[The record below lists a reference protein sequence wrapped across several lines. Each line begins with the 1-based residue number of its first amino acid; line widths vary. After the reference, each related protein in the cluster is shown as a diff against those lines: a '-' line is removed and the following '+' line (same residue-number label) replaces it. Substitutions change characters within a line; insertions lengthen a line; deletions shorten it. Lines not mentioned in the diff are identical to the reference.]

1 MCTIFSLLIL
11 QELKLLRKEMK
22 KTRREIEKMSK
33 EVDDLKTAQTKA
45 FAEINSGLD
54 NIAADLKT
62 QSDQIGQLMQQLASG
77 NLSSEDKTALAALSQ
92 QAQSLADRV
101 TLLKE
106 VVPGN

>member
-1 MCTIFSLLIL
+1 
-11 QELKLLRKEMK
+11 
-22 KTRREIEKMSK
+22 MSK

-45 FAEINSGLD
+45 FAEISSGLD

-77 NLSSEDKTALAALSQ
+77 NLSSEDKTALATLSQ
-92 QAQSLADRV
+92 QAQQLADRV